1 MGILDSFR
9 LDGRTALVTG
19 GTKGLGRAMASAL
32 AEVGANVVVCSR
44 NGDEAATVAAEIAG
58 EHGGKTAGYEADVT
72 HRDSVTILVAKC
84 AETFGGID
92 ILINNAGIN
101 VRKPTAQLTE
111 EDWDSVMDISV
122 KGSFLCSQAA
132 MPGMMERGWGRI
144 VMMGSIMSFVSIPGR
159 AAYAASKTA
168 LLGLTRTLALE
179 GAARGVTVNCICPG
193 PFDTPMN
200 RPLLEDPVA
209 FQAFLS
215 KIPVGR
221 WGDPVELGGA
231 VVYLCSPAAAFMTG
245 TSLVIDGG
253 WTIQ

>member
-1 MGILDSFR
+1 
-9 LDGRTALVTG
+9 
-19 GTKGLGRAMASAL
+19 MASAL